1 MVYNNVNN
9 TDKEGEIM
17 RIKELRESLKLTQ
30 EDLAKK
36 LHIGRTTVSMW
47 ENGEAMP
54 RADKLP
60 EIAKVLNCSIEDLYD
75 HEREVS

>member
-1 MVYNNVNN
+1 
-9 TDKEGEIM
+9 M

-75 HEREVS
+75 HEREAS

>member
-1 MVYNNVNN
+1 
-9 TDKEGEIM
+9 M

-36 LHIGRTTVSMW
+36 LNIGRTSVSMW

-75 HEREVS
+75 HEKEVS